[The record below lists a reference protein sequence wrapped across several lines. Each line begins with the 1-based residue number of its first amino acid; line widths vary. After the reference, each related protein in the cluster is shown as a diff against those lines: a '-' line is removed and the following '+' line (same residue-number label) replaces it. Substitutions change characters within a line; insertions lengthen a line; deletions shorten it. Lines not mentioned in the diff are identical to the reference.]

1 MNTKTRSLFLCI
13 SLILLLILSLV
24 AIQNI
29 GGLANPKQEA
39 YADTTEVSNAAE
51 FVSVTPASHGFCVG
65 WIVFIFVI
73 LELLATCLYVIIR
86 YGFFKGFIEK
96 CKLTRA
102 SDKLGLLTLIGVC
115 VSQAIFLFALIV
127 LCLHQCAAS
136 IISFI
141 FATIIMLAF
150 IYFFS
155 KDKGILDICAKE
167 CAEIKEK
174 INNKRNHVDPKQE
187 EFSIIM
193 HGAKLGEEIR
203 ARELEQIKAEDTA
216 SLEAIAQTEAE
227 AEAEYESEK
236 EDTIAEIEAKEKA
249 HEALTLKDSLVLAKA
264 TSSSHTFSK
273 KFIADYLRTKD
284 IVEVNEREN
293 YTKTGLPLA
302 DTHYVD
308 GKDGKKCF
316 TYVYETEGSVILLAK
331 MDSKYAEKLQEKH
344 SQINLSAFPKQKNT
358 WYSLILDDT
367 YTAKEVEGIL
377 DELIGEVKEDAGMS
391 LKESIALA
399 KANTSH
405 SFSKKYVCDY
415 LQDKE
420 NVEVNTREN
429 YTKTGLP
436 LADTH
441 YVEKDG
447 KKICFAYI
455 YEIEGSIILLGKMKT
470 KYANALKK
478 KHPNVTLSAFPKQA
492 DTWYSLII
500 DDTYSKEDFDKII
513 DDLIAD
519 A

>member
-1 MNTKTRSLFLCI
+1 MN
-13 SLILLLILSLV
+13 
-24 AIQNI
+24 
-29 GGLANPKQEA
+29 
-39 YADTTEVSNAAE
+39 
-51 FVSVTPASHGFCVG
+51 
-65 WIVFIFVI
+65 
-73 LELLATCLYVIIR
+73 
-86 YGFFKGFIEK
+86 
-96 CKLTRA
+96 
-102 SDKLGLLTLIGVC
+102 LLTFIGLC
-115 VSQAIFLFALIV
+115 VSGAIFLFALIV
-127 LCLHQCAAS
+127 LCVHVCAIS

-141 FATIIMLAF
+141 LALL
-150 IYFFS
+150 ICLVYTYFFVVDHDVLKLLKGEKKEEDVKEVEEV
-155 KDKGILDICAKE
+155 KDEPKAE
-167 CAEIKEK
+167 EIKDVK
-174 INNKRNHVDPKQE
+174 DAE
-187 EFSIIM
+187 E
-193 HGAKLGEEIR
+193 
-203 ARELEQIKAEDTA
+203 EDTA
-216 SLEAIAQTEAE
+216 IAETEAE
-227 AEAEYESEK
+227 AEKEYESEK
-236 EDTIAEIEAKEKA
+236 DDTLEEIEAKEKA

-264 TSSSHTFSK
+264 TTSSHKFTK
-273 KFIADYLRTKD
+273 KYVADYLRTKD

-293 YTKTGLPLA
+293 YTRTGLPLA

-308 GKDGKKCF
+308 GKEGKKCF
-316 TYVYETEGSVILLAK
+316 VYVYETEGSIILLAK

-358 WYSLILDDT
+358 WYSLIIDDT
-367 YTAKEVEGIL
+367 YTNEEFEGIL

-399 KANTSH
+399 KASTSH

-415 LQDKE
+415 LQDKP

-455 YEIEGSIILLGKMKT
+455 YEIEGSIILLGKMKS

-500 DDTYSKEDFDKII
+500 DDTYTKVDFDKII
-513 DDLIAD
+513 DDLIEQA
-519 A
+519 

>member
-1 MNTKTRSLFLCI
+1 MVFKQTKMKAGSLAFMLSIILVVLFIASFVLVSHELIMNRT
-13 SLILLLILSLV
+13 
-24 AIQNI
+24 QY
-29 GGLANPKQEA
+29 A
-39 YADTTEVSNAAE
+39 YADSVDQNVVTDITNPSNN
-51 FVSVTPASHGFCVG
+51 TPTQDNAHGFCVG
-65 WIVFIFVI
+65 WVVFIFMI
-73 LELLATCLYVIIR
+73 LELLAACLYVVVR
-86 YGFFKGFIEK
+86 FHLLDEVVKK
-96 CKLTRA
+96 CKLDCLFT
-102 SDKLGLLTLIGVC
+102 KINLMTFIGLC
-115 VSQAIFLFALIV
+115 VSGCIFLFALIA
-127 LCLHQCAAS
+127 LCLHQCAIT
-136 IISFI
+136 IIAFI
-141 FATIIMLAF
+141 FAWLICLAF
-150 IYFFS
+150 TFFFLLDYGFLDKVLKECKK
-155 KDKGILDICAKE
+155 KDKKP
-167 CAEIKEK
+167 KVEK
-174 INNKRNHVDPKQE
+174 VKDEVKDEPVVAVNE
-187 EFSIIM
+187 EPV
-193 HGAKLGEEIR
+193 EED
-203 ARELEQIKAEDTA
+203 KAIE
-216 SLEAIAQTEAE
+216 ETEAE
-227 AEAEYESEK
+227 AEKELESEK
-236 EDTIAEIEAKEKA
+236 DDTIEEIEAKEKA

-264 TSSSHTFSK
+264 TASSHTFSK

-293 YTKTGLPLA
+293 YTRTGLPLA

-367 YTAKEVEGIL
+367 YTAKEVEDIL

-399 KANTSH
+399 KASTAH
-405 SFSKKYVCDY
+405 SFTKAYVCEY
-415 LQDKE
+415 LKDRKD
-420 NVEVNTREN
+420 VELNTREN

-455 YEIEGSIILLGKMKT
+455 YEIEGSIILLAKMNT

-478 KHPNVTLSAFPKQA
+478 KHPNVTLSAFPKQV

-500 DDTYSKEDFDKII
+500 DDTYTKEQFDKII
-513 DDLIAD
+513 DDVIENA
-519 A
+519 

>member
-1 MNTKTRSLFLCI
+1 MSLLYKFESSFQLLDKLNDKCKDITK
-13 SLILLLILSLV
+13 V
-24 AIQNI
+24 
-29 GGLANPKQEA
+29 LAEKKAKREEAAKARKEAQEA
-39 YADTTEVSNAAE
+39 ARREAE
-51 FVSVTPASHGFCVG
+51 EKARK
-65 WIVFIFVI
+65 
-73 LELLATCLYVIIR
+73 EAEERERLAQEQR
-86 YGFFKGFIEK
+86 EREEAEAKA
-96 CKLTRA
+96 RA
-102 SDKLGLLTLIGVC
+102 EEEE
-115 VSQAIFLFALIV
+115 A
-127 LCLHQCAAS
+127 
-136 IISFI
+136 
-141 FATIIMLAF
+141 
-150 IYFFS
+150 
-155 KDKGILDICAKE
+155 
-167 CAEIKEK
+167 
-174 INNKRNHVDPKQE
+174 RRQE
-187 EFSIIM
+187 EFRIITQES
-193 HGAKLGEEIR
+193 KIGEEKR
-203 ARELEQIKAEDTA
+203 AEELEKIKEE
-216 SLEAIAQTEAE
+216 EAIAQTEAE
-227 AEAEYESEK
+227 AEAEYESAK
-236 EDTIAEIEAKEKA
+236 EVTIADIEAKEQA

-284 IVEVNEREN
+284 IVQVNERDN
-293 YTKTGLPLA
+293 YTRTGLPLA

-308 GKDGKKCF
+308 GKEGTKCF
-316 TYVYETEGSVILLAK
+316 AYVYETEGSVILLAK

>member
-13 SLILLLILSLV
+13 SLILLLMLSLV

-51 FVSVTPASHGFCVG
+51 SVLVTPASHGFCAG
-65 WIVFIFVI
+65 WVVFIFMI

-86 YGFFKGFIEK
+86 YGFFKEFIAK
-96 CKLTRA
+96 CKLTKL
-102 SDKLGLLTLIGVC
+102 SDKLDLITFICLC

-155 KDKGILDICAKE
+155 KDKGIIDKFIAKIKGNKEPKEEKKEEEAPAKE
-167 CAEIKEK
+167 TPVEEE
-174 INNKRNHVDPKQE
+174 PQE
-187 EFSIIM
+187 D
-193 HGAKLGEEIR
+193 A
-203 ARELEQIKAEDTA
+203 A

-367 YTAKEVEGIL
+367 YTAKEVQDIL

-399 KANTSH
+399 KASTSH

-415 LQDKE
+415 LQDKP

-470 KYANALKK
+470 KYANTLKK

-500 DDTYSKEDFDKII
+500 DDTYTKEDFDKII
-513 DDLIAD
+513 DDIIEQA
-519 A
+519 